1 MRRFTMRPV
10 LTRVAALAVLLQCS
24 AGVSAA
30 APTEEE
36 LHGFTTVFIALHKN
50 IRPKANTGAQ
60 QRPAAEI
67 IAEQGW
73 TLDRYNSVASA
84 VNSDSELFA
93 RFKTQLAAGSCSGA
107 THSPPQPC
115 D

>member
-1 MRRFTMRPV
+1 MRLFPIRHS
-10 LTRVAALAVLLQCS
+10 LLQVAALAALLQCS
-24 AGVSAA
+24 AAVSAA

-36 LHGFTTVFIALHKN
+36 LRDFTNVFIALHKN
-50 IRPKANTGAQ
+50 IRPKENTGAA

-84 VNSDSELFA
+84 VNSDSELFT
-93 RFKTQLAAGSCSGA
+93 RFKAQLAAGSCSGA